1 MRSLYTIFSIRLS
14 DCTSKIDNTVDKAA
28 TKNAV
33 EVTLRLSS
41 DIIDTNETNFLCNLL

>member
-1 MRSLYTIFSIRLS
+1 MRALYTIFYIQLS

-41 DIIDTNETNFLCNLL
+41 DLIDTNETNFLCNLL